1 MQKHIGTLIVT
12 ALVLGFAADANAQGG
27 QIQGFGGMTLRG
39 VSPSTTVGGSIAV
52 SLTDNIQIVAEGGRI
67 ADLTTAPLA
76 ELIALTPFD
85 ARVSAYYGEAGVR
98 VIGSRHRAARPYAEV
113 TAGLARLHTGVA
125 GFNGSGLVNAA
136 LGFLDT
142 TRPIL
147 GLGGGVV
154 LQGGPFIMDLGYRY
168 HQIRTGSVVQTAL
181 TGGSLDSQEVRLG
194 LGFRF

>member
-1 MQKHIGTLIVT
+1 MHKHIGTLIVT
-12 ALVLGFAADANAQGG
+12 ALVLGVAADAMAQNG

-39 VSPSTTVGGSIAV
+39 VNPSATVGGNLGI

-67 ADLTTAPLA
+67 GDLTTAPLA
-76 ELIALTPFD
+76 ELIALSPFD

-98 VIGSRHRAARPYAEV
+98 LIGSPNRAARPYAEA

-125 GFNGSGLVNAA
+125 GFSGSGLVNTA

-142 TRPIL
+142 TQPIF

-154 LQGGPFIMDLGYRY
+154 LQGGPIIVDLGYRY

-181 TGGSLDSQEVRLG
+181 TGGSLDSQEVRFG

>member
-12 ALVLGFAADANAQGG
+12 ALVLGFAADANAQNG

-39 VSPSTTVGGSIAV
+39 LSPSTTVGGSLAV
-52 SLTDNIQIVAEGGRI
+52 SVTDHIQIVAEGGRI

-76 ELIALTPFD
+76 ALIALTPVD

-98 VIGSRHRAARPYAEV
+98 VITSPNRAARPYGEV
-113 TAGLARLHTGVA
+113 TAGLARLHTGVG
-125 GFNGSGLVNAA
+125 GFNGSGLVNTA
-136 LGFLDT
+136 LGFLDS

-147 GLGGGVV
+147 GLGTGVV
-154 LQGGPFIMDLGYRY
+154 LEGGPFVVDLGYRY
-168 HQIRTGSVVQTAL
+168 HQIRTGNIVQTAL

-194 LGFRF
+194 VGFRF